1 MTPPT
6 LSLSGMTLLNDPR
19 QNRGTAFT
27 TAERRILGLEGLL
40 PSRVETFSDQKK
52 RIEHQISEKQND
64 LERYIYLQGLLEKN
78 ETLFYSI
85 LASDPQRYVPII
97 YAPTLATVCLQFS
110 QIYRRPHGMYITIEM
125 KGRIAEVLRNWPE
138 RDVRTICVTTGG
150 RILGLGD
157 IGANGMGIPIG
168 KLQIYTACGA
178 VPPESLLP
186 IQLDIGTTNAALH
199 EDPFYL
205 GLRRMPPVTE
215 ELDEFVEEFMNAV
228 QEVFPGC
235 CVHFEDWKG
244 TDALRYLAKYKDKS
258 LCYNDDIQGT
268 AAVTLAGILTALR
281 ISRQPLQE
289 QRILFFGAGASALG
303 CADLLVSAFM
313 NEGLSEEEACSRLVM
328 MDIDGLI
335 CKSRTDLLEEQRRY
349 AFDGSSECS
358 LIEVIRKIRPT
369 ILIGVSTAGG
379 TFTRQV
385 IEEMCK
391 NTERPIVFPLSIPR
405 AECTAEEAYDWS
417 KGRVLYAAGVQFPAY
432 TMSEGQILRPGQANN
447 FYIFPGLGL
456 AVYAARPRIITNEL
470 IIESARAL
478 ADQTGEAE
486 LEQGQLY
493 PSQSMIGQVSFRIAE
508 RLASFMFNHDLAQ
521 ERTPENIGEFIKKA
535 SYSFEYSQ

>member
-1 MTPPT
+1 MI
-6 LSLSGMTLLNDPR
+6 LLNDPR

-27 TAERRILGLEGLL
+27 TAERRFLGLEGLL

-52 RIEHQISEKQND
+52 RIEYQIDEKQND

-97 YAPTLATVCLQFS
+97 YAPTLAAVCQQFS

-138 RDVRTICVTTGG
+138 RDIRTICVTTGG

-178 VPPESLLP
+178 VPPAALLP

-205 GLRRMPPVTE
+205 GLRRMPPAKE

-244 TDALRYLAKYKDKS
+244 TDALRYLAKYKDRS

-349 AFDGSSECS
+349 ALDGPSECS

-369 ILIGVSTAGG
+369 ILIGVSHCWRYVYTSSYRG
-379 TFTRQV
+379 
-385 IEEMCK
+385 
-391 NTERPIVFPLSIPR
+391 N
-405 AECTAEEAYDWS
+405 
-417 KGRVLYAAGVQFPAY
+417 VQK
-432 TMSEGQILRPGQANN
+432 
-447 FYIFPGLGL
+447 
-456 AVYAARPRIITNEL
+456 
-470 IIESARAL
+470 
-478 ADQTGEAE
+478 
-486 LEQGQLY
+486 
-493 PSQSMIGQVSFRIAE
+493 
-508 RLASFMFNHDLAQ
+508 H
-521 ERTPENIGEFIKKA
+521 
-535 SYSFEYSQ
+535 